1 MNWQATDQFGNLY
14 RGESESSDVESLRD
28 EIADMLHQLRSRT
41 DGAITITVDTE
52 YGELN
57 GPDPNQVSHIL
68 GVPWLEGADAAEVV
82 SCTQELVAVLGLD
95 NVTVTTT

>member
-1 MNWQATDQFGNLY
+1 MHWQATDQFGNLY
-14 RGESESSDVESLRD
+14 RGESESSDVETLRD
-28 EIADMLHQLRSRT
+28 EIADMLQQLRGRT

-68 GVPWLEGADAAEVV
+68 GVPWLEGADPAEVV
-82 SCTQELVAVLGLD
+82 SCVEEVVSELGFEM
-95 NVTVTTT
+95 VTVVKA